1 MHDRGVGAGGSFV
14 QSQELLRR
22 QHHVQEYISYMSD
35 TLVPNGSSGHQEE
48 AEVCNV
54 ERLESRKSASGL
66 PGGR

>member
-1 MHDRGVGAGGSFV
+1 M

-22 QHHVQEYISYMSD
+22 QHHVQDYNSYMSD

-48 AEVCNV
+48 VEVCNV
-54 ERLESRKSASGL
+54 ERLEGRKSARGL